1 MSNGVSGAWI
11 AKLRD
16 LNPGWI
22 HGAAHLTHSTG
33 TKPVEQVISIY
44 AFKYDPFS
52 FNHFINPVY
61 ILSDIS
67 YIVCSLDFFAVR

>member
-1 MSNGVSGAWI
+1 VMSNGVSEAWI

-33 TKPVEQVISIY
+33 TKLAFIHVIVFAQSGGSRIKKTRDNLVFSI
-44 AFKYDPFS
+44 
-52 FNHFINPVY
+52 
-61 ILSDIS
+61 
-67 YIVCSLDFFAVR
+67 